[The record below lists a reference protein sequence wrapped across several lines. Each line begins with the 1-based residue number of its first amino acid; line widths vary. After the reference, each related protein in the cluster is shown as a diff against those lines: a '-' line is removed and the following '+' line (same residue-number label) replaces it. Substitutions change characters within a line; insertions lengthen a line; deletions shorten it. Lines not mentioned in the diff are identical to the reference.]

1 MKSARNYNMARDT
14 YAFSNGVYNDW
25 HRKYEGIAMIDI
37 DSVEVCKY
45 CYEPLA
51 IIETSYYRGHTNK
64 ATRLTKEIAKR
75 CNVPA
80 YMLFYYELE
89 TPAKPPEERAKHP
102 QILRYDPRYDI
113 DLRFVWRNLF
123 EYPIAYKETDQNE
136 WLEELNM
143 LHERHSKEC
152 IKWQK

>member
-1 MKSARNYNMARDT
+1 MKLARNYNMARDT

-37 DSVEVCKY
+37 DSVEICKY

-51 IIETSYYRGHTNK
+51 IIETAYYRGHTNK

-75 CNVPA
+75 CNVPG

-89 TPAKPPEERAKHP
+89 TPAKPHEERAKHP

-143 LHERHSKEC
+143 LHKRHSKEC